1 MAGLLGDYTSIL
13 SGYHLP
19 STDAGTV
26 GAPMMAADPGTLV
39 ATGPA
44 GSPAGGGGLPAMT
57 NAGATPL
64 GFNLGTAQAAL
75 GGLQTIGNM
84 WMAFQANKQAKKQFK
99 FAKQMTRINLAN
111 QIQAYNTALADRARS
126 RSVMESQTPEQT
138 QAYFDSNALQQLP
151 GRPQGGFGGGSYS
164 ASLSGTGSAPA
175 GTGTAPSSGSGGRP
189 SGGSIAGAL
198 RNYRALKDENPG
210 G

>member
-1 MAGLLGDYTSIL
+1 MAGFNFANPTGIGDYSSIL
-13 SGYHLP
+13 MDGSQGYA
-19 STDAGTV
+19 T
-26 GAPMMAADPGTLV
+26 PMAMDPGTLV
-39 ATGPA
+39 AQGPA
-44 GSPAGGGGLPAMT
+44 GVPAGLPPMAG
-57 NAGATPL
+57 GATPL
-64 GFNLGTAQAAL
+64 GFNLGTANAAL

-111 QIQAYNTALADRARS
+111 QIQAYNTSLADRARS

-138 QAYFDSNALQQLP
+138 QAYFDSNALTQLP

-164 ASLSGTGSAPA
+164 ASLSGTGTASPATGSPA
-175 GTGTAPSSGSGGRP
+175 GSGSGGRP

>member
-1 MAGLLGDYTSIL
+1 MTGLNFAGSTGIGDYSSIL
-13 SGYHLP
+13 MDGSQGYA
-19 STDAGTV
+19 S
-26 GAPMMAADPGTLV
+26 PMAMDPGTLV
-39 ATGPA
+39 AQGPA
-44 GSPAGGGGLPAMT
+44 GAPAGLPPMAG
-57 NAGATPL
+57 GATPL
-64 GFNLGTAQAAL
+64 GFNLGTANAAL

-84 WMAFQANKQAKKQFK
+84 WMAFNAQKQAKKQFK

-138 QAYFDSNALQQLP
+138 QAYFDSNALTQLP
-151 GRPQGGFGGGSYS
+151 GRPAGGFGGGSYVASTS
-164 ASLSGTGSAPA
+164 ATGSAPA
-175 GTGTAPSSGSGGRP
+175 GTGSSSSGGSGGSGRP
-189 SGGSIAGAL
+189 SGGAISTAL